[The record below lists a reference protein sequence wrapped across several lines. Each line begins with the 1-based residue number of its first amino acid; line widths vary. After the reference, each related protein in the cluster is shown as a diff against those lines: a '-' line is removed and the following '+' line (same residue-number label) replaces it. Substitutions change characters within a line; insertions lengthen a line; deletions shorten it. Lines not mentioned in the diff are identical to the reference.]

1 MGFLSFITGKN
12 CKASPFLWH
21 TIIALRMKAI
31 DEQIIAK
38 PLSPVVQNWTRE
50 VVTLALSLLYWK
62 VELLLSR
69 ARSHYVRS
77 HLCTQCKWKEN
88 NLEWAWASIN
98 QPLYVLRN
106 GCRMKK
112 WHTFTA
118 KNIHTKNNLYNNSV
132 SGWWWL
138 ARCEAGCLLFPESQ
152 FSTENLRLRLRCRD
166 SQDWRHSLSCLRDKA
181 RPRNKNRPV
190 NYNPSL
196 KQMDKKASI

>member
-1 MGFLSFITGKN
+1 
-12 CKASPFLWH
+12 
-21 TIIALRMKAI
+21 MKAI

-69 ARSHYVRS
+69 TRGPIMFAPIFALNVNEKKITWSG
-77 HLCTQCKWKEN
+77 
-88 NLEWAWASIN
+88 LELPSIN
-98 QPLYVLRN
+98 LCASSEMVVGWKKNDPLLQQ
-106 GCRMKK
+106 KI
-112 WHTFTA
+112 FTQ
-118 KNIHTKNNLYNNSV
+118 KIISNNSV